1 MWSVRI
7 LQPLTIQVTLTR
19 SPQRKQGSSRRDDN
33 VSPMCFVQKK
43 TTHLQREMCGFA
55 MRRLDQLKAFACS

>member
-19 SPQRKQGSSRRDDN
+19 SPQRKQVSSRRDDN

-55 MRRLDQLKAFACS
+55 MR